1 MSHPA
6 FGNYQPPKHSH
17 TAKPRTNCKPQS
29 DLYSSGSVIDNQ
41 TRSSLINPNHGADM
55 TNLTTAFDAL
65 LKRHEAAPTKPF
77 SLDTADEFLK
87 EAYRIVRARPVCRF
101 FLRWASPS

>member
-1 MSHPA
+1 
-6 FGNYQPPKHSH
+6 
-17 TAKPRTNCKPQS
+17 
-29 DLYSSGSVIDNQ
+29 
-41 TRSSLINPNHGADM
+41 M

-87 EAYRIVRARPVCRF
+87 EAYRIVRARPVTVPSCVA
-101 FLRWASPS
+101 LRQPELTD